1 MMKKHPDS
9 DRIPHS
15 SAYTPY
21 GYAINAPEEQRL
33 LAFNGQLR
41 DALTSFYT
49 LGNGHRI
56 YNPVL
61 QRFHSADG
69 LSPFDAGGINA
80 YAYCSGDPVNR
91 LDPSGQSWLSPFK
104 GIANLFGR
112 TRSRDRVQTQAQLQ
126 PKLTPEE
133 LQSARRQGKEP
144 PSFAQTESEDLL
156 LPNYQYIEDK
166 LPPRV
171 QQQLSQIRE
180 RRRII
185 HADLRYMRRHPDN
198 APEHIRAELK
208 RLGESSLR
216 LRSRLRS
223 DLTQPVS
230 FSPKYSTAINEISSS
245 TPDASLIRR

>member
-1 MMKKHPDS
+1 MMKQHPDS
-9 DRIPHS
+9 DRTPHS

-21 GYAINAPEEQRL
+21 GYAINAPAEQRL

-41 DALTSFYT
+41 DAFTSFYA

-61 QRFHSADG
+61 QRFHSADR

-91 LDPSGQSWLSPFK
+91 LDPSGQSWLSPIK

-112 TRSRDRVQTQAQLQ
+112 TRSRDRAQAQAQLQ
-126 PKLTPEE
+126 PELTPQE
-133 LQSARRQGKEP
+133 LQPARQQGAQP
-144 PSFAQTESEDLL
+144 PSFAQAESENLL
-156 LPNYQYIEDK
+156 LPNYQYFEDNF
-166 LPPRV
+166 PPRI
-171 QQQLSQIRE
+171 QQGLSKIRE

-185 HADLRYMRRHPDN
+185 HADLRYMRIHPDN
-198 APEHIRAELK
+198 APEHMKEELK
-208 RLGESSLR
+208 RLGELSLR

-223 DLTQPVS
+223 DLTQPVN
-230 FSPKYSTAINEISSS
+230 FSPKYSTAINEISPPAPEPSR
-245 TPDASLIRR
+245 IRR